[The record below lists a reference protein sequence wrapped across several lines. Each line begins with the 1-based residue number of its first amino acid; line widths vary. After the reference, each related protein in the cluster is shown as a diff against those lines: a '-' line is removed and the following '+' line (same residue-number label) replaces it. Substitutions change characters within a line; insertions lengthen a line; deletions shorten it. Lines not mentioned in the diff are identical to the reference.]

1 MGLRKNSMRLQRLEI
16 SGFKSFPDRS
26 ELSFES
32 GVTAIVG
39 PNGCGKSNV
48 VDAITW
54 VLGEQSAKSL
64 RGERME
70 DVIFSGSDARRP
82 TPVAEVRL
90 QFAGVAMTRE
100 SPSVRNRDLGEPE
113 GTTKVNEND
122 HRDEEPSHFLS
133 QPHDVEVARRLY
145 RSGESEYLIDGAICR
160 LRDIQDLLIDAGVGI
175 KAYAIIEQGK
185 IGQILGARPTE
196 RRQLIE
202 EAAGVTKYKTRRR
215 SAELKLEAAQ
225 QNLMRVNDVVFEVER
240 QRAALK
246 RQAAKARRYRRL
258 RDERRHWEV
267 VVFGGSYRKLTQA
280 LGASSGRIE
289 DANARELA
297 ITTQLAEQETLLE
310 GLRSEMF
317 QSETRSTTALKTAH
331 TNELEIGYLR
341 KEIEFANKQGIDFK
355 VAIEETK
362 VELEDLEARLEPSI
376 LELSVR
382 RQAAAG
388 VAEELEVAKQRLT
401 AEGTQTVRLQRA
413 VEQLE
418 NDVDSARDE
427 AFSAATKITALRHAV
442 DQARTGQERLSGEM
456 SALDTETTDVN
467 ISLQATEKL
476 DLEVTNKLEYASK
489 LLAETRGVR
498 TDRESELVNMRASAG
513 NFRDDLKAAEYC
525 LAGMSARLSSLE
537 EFDAA
542 RAGYA
547 DAVRMLLADQTGRV
561 RHFGSVADYV
571 DVDRRYETATEVCLG
586 DLLQCVVVQ
595 GLEDVVTALSVVRED
610 GAGRC
615 GFLVLDEL
623 NTEEKDEV
631 SPPIESL
638 VSAVSVI
645 RTTGEFAD
653 AVRQAIG
660 EMWIAPTFEQAMAA
674 SRLTSVPIVTLDGEV
689 VKGSCVVY
697 GGSRKEALGIL
708 SAKREVKELHDTV
721 KLESKKVNR
730 LGTELKDLDLEIS
743 EAELALTTLAS
754 ECHQQ
759 EKSVLGL
766 ELRHTH
772 VTDEKERWLRKRA
785 LVLTERSRIV
795 EELEAL
801 ERRETEASSSIVKI
815 EEEQKEASE
824 TLTSGQRQLFE
835 TRQSVE
841 VSSQRLAET
850 KASYAALGERTTAF
864 ETEVERL
871 EEASQEFRNRVQS
884 RTTERNKLET
894 RLKNVQSSA
903 VENEGILTRALK
915 DFDASSGEVSLA
927 KRRTDELQTKCQ
939 AQETLLRDGNDALT
953 NVRSEIARFHVSRAT
968 IEADLANLSASCLD
982 TLQISL
988 DEAEIQAKE
997 FEKENITHV
1006 NTESGRDVDYDDVSL
1021 ESDQEKTES
1030 AELSEEDVS
1039 GGLPGAVGETPEDVV
1054 RKLSERIS
1062 KLGPINMMAVEQFDE
1077 LEGRH
1082 RFLSG
1087 QRKDIL
1093 EAIATTTEAVERID
1107 KVTRE
1112 RFLEAFTAINSL
1124 FQGTFST
1131 LFGGG
1136 RAGLVLLDE
1145 NDLLESGVDIVAQPP
1160 GKRLQSMQLLSGG
1173 EKALAAMSLM
1183 FAIFQYRPS
1192 PFCLLDEIDA
1202 PLDDANIGRF
1212 IEMLKGLQA
1221 STQFILI
1228 THNRKTMEIADR
1240 LYGITMEEPGVSRL
1254 ISMELG

>member
-1 MGLRKNSMRLQRLEI
+1 MHLQRLEI
-16 SGFKSFPDRS
+16 SGFKSFPDRA

-82 TPVAEVRL
+82 TPVAEVKL
-90 QFAGVAMTRE
+90 QFVGVAMTRE
-100 SPSVRNRDLGEPE
+100 SPSVGNGDFDGAE
-113 GTTKVNEND
+113 GPAEVNDND
-122 HRDEEPSHFLS
+122 RREEKASRFLN
-133 QPHDVEVARRLY
+133 QPRDVEVARRLY
-145 RSGESEYLIDGAICR
+145 RSGESEYLIDGTMCR
-160 LRDIQDLLIDAGVGI
+160 LRDIQDLLMDAGVGI

-202 EAAGVTKYKTRRR
+202 EAAGVTKYKARRR

-225 QNLMRVNDVVFEVER
+225 QNLMRVDDVVFEVGR

-258 RDERRHWEV
+258 RDELRHWEV
-267 VVFGGSYRKLTQA
+267 VVFAGRYRKLIQA
-280 LGASSGRIE
+280 LGANSERIE
-289 DANARELA
+289 DANAREVA
-297 ITTQLAEQETLLE
+297 TTAQLAKQETQLE
-310 GLRSEMF
+310 GLRSELF
-317 QSETRSTTALKTAH
+317 QSESRSTTALKTAH
-331 TNELEIGYLR
+331 TKELEIGHLR
-341 KEIEFANKQGIDFK
+341 KEIEFSNKQEIDLRAA
-355 VAIEETK
+355 VEEIK
-362 VELEDLEARLEPSI
+362 IELEDLEARLEPSI

-382 RQAAAG
+382 RKAVAG
-388 VAEELEVAKQRLT
+388 VSEELEVAKQRLT
-401 AEGTQTVRLQRA
+401 AEDTQTVRLQRA

-427 AFSAATKITALRHAV
+427 AFSAATKITALHHAV
-442 DQARTGQERLSGEM
+442 DQTRSGQERLSGEM
-456 SALDTETTDVN
+456 SALDAETTDVN
-467 ISLQATEKL
+467 IGLQATEKL
-476 DLEVTNKLEYASK
+476 NLEVANKLEYALK
-489 LLAETRGVR
+489 LLAETRDVYAN
-498 TDRESELVNMRASAG
+498 RESKLLNMRTSAG
-513 NFRDDLKAAEYC
+513 NLRDDLKPAEYR

-542 RAGYA
+542 RSGYA
-547 DAVRMLLADQTGRV
+547 DAVRMLLADETGRI

-571 DVDRRYETATEVCLG
+571 DVDRRYETAIEVCLG

-610 GAGRC
+610 DAGRC
-615 GFLVLDEL
+615 GFLVLNEL
-623 NTEEKDEV
+623 NADEKNGIT
-631 SPPIESL
+631 PPIESL
-638 VSAVSVI
+638 VSVVSVI
-645 RTTGEFAD
+645 RTTGDLAD
-653 AVRQAIG
+653 AVRRAIG
-660 EMWIAPTFEQAMAA
+660 EVWIAPTFEQAMVA
-674 SRLTSVPIVTLDGEV
+674 SRLTSTPIVTLDGDV

-708 SAKREVKELHDTV
+708 AAKREVKELHDSV
-721 KLESKKVNR
+721 ELEHTKVER
-730 LGTELKDLDLEIS
+730 LGAELKDLDLKIAKEES
-743 EAELALTTLAS
+743 ALTTLTS
-754 ECHQQ
+754 DCHQQ

-772 VTDEKERWLRKRA
+772 VTDERERLLRKRT

-795 EELEAL
+795 EELEVL
-801 ERRETEASSSIVKI
+801 ERRETEALSSIVKI
-815 EEEQKEASE
+815 EEEQKEASK
-824 TLTSGQRQLFE
+824 TLASGQRNLFE

-841 VSSQRLAET
+841 VSSQRLADT
-850 KASYAALGERTTAF
+850 KAAYAALNERTTAF
-864 ETEVERL
+864 GSEVERL
-871 EEASQEFRNRVQS
+871 EEASQEFKTRVES
-884 RTTERNKLET
+884 RIAERHKLEA
-894 RLKNVQSSA
+894 RLKKVQSSA
-903 VENEGILTRALK
+903 VDNEGLLTRALK
-915 DFDASSGEVSLA
+915 GFDVSSGEVSLA
-927 KRRTDELQTKCQ
+927 KRHADEFQAKCQ
-939 AQETLLRDGNDALT
+939 TQETLLRDVNGALT
-953 NVRSEIARFHVSRAT
+953 EVRSEIAEFQVSRAT
-968 IEADLANLSASCLD
+968 IEADLANLAASCLD
-982 TLQISL
+982 ALQISL
-988 DEAEIQAKE
+988 DEVEIQARE
-997 FEKENITHV
+997 FETENITDV
-1006 NTESGRDVDYDDVSL
+1006 SIELGRDVDRDDVSPA
-1021 ESDQEKTES
+1021 SDQEETE
-1030 AELSEEDVS
+1030 ATELDEEDVS
-1039 GGLPGAVGETPEDVV
+1039 SGLPKSVGETPEDIV
-1054 RKLSERIS
+1054 RKLSEKIS

-1077 LEGRH
+1077 LEDRH
-1082 RFLSG
+1082 NFLSE

-1093 EAIATTTEAVERID
+1093 EAIATTTEAVKRID

-1112 RFLEAFTAINSL
+1112 RFSEAFTAINSL

-1136 RAGLVLLDE
+1136 RAELVLLDE

-1173 EKALAAMSLM
+1173 EKALVAMSLM

-1221 STQFILI
+1221 LTQFVLI

-1254 ISMELG
+1254 ISMELS